1 VAQNQVAV
9 AVAGCAEVGGAV
21 AEQALDKPG
30 RVDEVTVGVVAAEVR
45 QRRAVNDRPRSR
57 DCL

>member
-1 VAQNQVAV
+1 MAQNQVAV

-30 RVDEVTVGVVAAEVR
+30 RVDEVTVAAEVR